1 MPPRHASEAAFAYMR
16 HYAFFLLCAVV
27 CRFPAQPARNNN
39 NKKVEW
45 GGKGGNWREGR
56 TEKQN
61 DSIRGKKLGHVT
73 AEPHA
78 KKNEEIAFHVGNNI
92 TFF

>member
-27 CRFPAQPARNNN
+27 CRFPVQPARNNN

-45 GGKGGNWREGR
+45 GGKMERERG
-56 TEKQN
+56 TDGETN
-61 DSIRGKKLGHVT
+61 DSIRGKSWVMSLRSRMQ
-73 AEPHA
+73 
-78 KKNEEIAFHVGNNI
+78 KKRGNCVPCGK
-92 TFF
+92 